1 MPHTKKESA
10 EMVFDTFTATI
21 TLEKRLSFISVVRGI
36 KLVDL
41 EGDRGR
47 MRRKEIE
54 EGRES
59 GTKPDSGWKKKSKNE
74 VTKS

>member
-41 EGDRGR
+41 EGNRGR
-47 MRRKEIE
+47 EKEIE

-59 GTKPDSGWKKKSKNE
+59 GTKPDNGWRRKSKNE